1 MCVWSYNGVKNVLT
15 VQLLFMVKYLIIR
28 FQQWYSW
35 MCFYYLFSQKLAQKE
50 EEATLYHPISL
61 PFSGYG
67 KHPDQQGQPYPGVM
81 FLEMKTQK
89 L

>member
-1 MCVWSYNGVKNVLT
+1 
-15 VQLLFMVKYLIIR
+15 
-28 FQQWYSW
+28 

-81 FLEMKTQK
+81 FLEIKTQK